1 MNTTTIELSK
11 LVKIVIKN
19 NEKKLSTQLK
29 LMLLSKR
36 KNIQFQF
43 VPRYNISIIITYI
56 QYIRFI
62 ILS

>member
-36 KNIQFQF
+36 KNIQF
-43 VPRYNISIIITYI
+43 
-56 QYIRFI
+56 
-62 ILS
+62 